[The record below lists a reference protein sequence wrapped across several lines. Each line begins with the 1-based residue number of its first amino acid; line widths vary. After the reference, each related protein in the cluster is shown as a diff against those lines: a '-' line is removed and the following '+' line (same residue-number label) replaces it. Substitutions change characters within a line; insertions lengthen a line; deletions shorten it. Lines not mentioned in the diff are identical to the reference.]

1 LALSLTAVG
10 AGASLSSNSVIVAN
24 SNPSGIITAGDS
36 KAVCITDGPSATN
49 FSQLEYTSLNGIT
62 YNCIETFSDA
72 MPTWSDWVNPWVASP
87 SGPFVSWVAADPAH
101 RQLIDT
107 QNLIPDSEASNPN
120 WTAECAAGDYNSYAS
135 QFAATMVGA
144 GLGSSVIRL
153 AHEMNGNWYN
163 DSLGST
169 QAQWTQWDQCW
180 DQEVSAMREV
190 PGSHFL
196 FDWNVNAYLR
206 DIPLADIYPGNAFVD
221 IIGVDTYDETGLSIP
236 AVGQPGRFQA
246 LAAEPD
252 GLNAVA
258 AFAATMGKPLSIPEW
273 GTVIGQGD
281 DPAYVTG
288 VAQFVSNND
297 VAYQSW
303 FNGPDGIYPLDPSQD
318 PLSVNAYVAAFGN
331 AAPSTT
337 TTTQAPTTTTS
348 PAPTTTT
355 VPPTTTT
362 TTVPPTTTTVP
373 PTTTTTTTVPPTT
386 TTTVP
391 PTTTTV
397 PSTTTTTTVPSTTT
411 TSTTTTTTV
420 PPTTTTS
427 TTTTTTVPPT
437 TTTTTVPASAI
448 ALSAISNCAV
458 PGGTFT
464 ITVCGN
470 KFVNQ
475 AAQTVVLR
483 GANTEGT
490 QYDCTEGGAGFYAD
504 PTISAGNYATEISA
518 MKAWGINVVRV
529 NLNADCW
536 LGLNGVPSA
545 TLAPGYPIPPGDT
558 FDTDVNAYMAEMGNY
573 VDALNSAG
581 IYAELDLELGTPL
594 SLISSGVSGSSNALY
609 DATTDQFWKSVASY
623 FRDNHAVIFGGFS
636 QPFPPQPDGYAPPGS
651 SCILDGCIVPDYPN
665 DGVGTYT
672 TASSAVGVTQLIWDI
687 REYNPTAP
695 LLVQGP
701 ETSGDM
707 DQWLAYYYPGGV
719 SIDPSNKLASSFS
732 VYFPFGNSPCSNTND
747 VATACPSPDT
757 SAIVQVASLTPVVAD
772 QVGDFGCSN
781 SDLFPFLR
789 SVDAANATGSVDI
802 GYVGWAWTTYDC
814 DPNLITDWTTGAPS
828 TMGEAEYCELLD
840 IGVAPRTNSLFSP
853 ENYCTGTVPD
863 AKPN

>member
-10 AGASLSSNSVIVAN
+10 AGASLTSNSVIVGN

-49 FSQLEYTSLNGIT
+49 FSQLEYTSLNGMT

-72 MPTWSDWVNPWVASP
+72 MPTWSDWINPWVASP
-87 SGPFVSWVAADPAH
+87 NDPFVPWVAADPMH
-101 RQLIDT
+101 HQLIDT

-120 WTAECAAGDYNSYAS
+120 WTAECAAGDYNSYAT
-135 QFAATMVGA
+135 QFATTMVAA

-153 AHEMNGNWYN
+153 AHEMNGDWYN

-190 PGSHFL
+190 PGSRFL
-196 FDWNVNAYLR
+196 FDWNVNAYVR

-221 IIGVDTYDETGLSIP
+221 IIGVDAYDETGLTIP

-246 LAAEPD
+246 LASEPD

-258 AFAATMGKPLSIPEW
+258 AFAASMGKPLSIPEW
-273 GTVIGQGD
+273 GTVISQGD
-281 DPAYVTG
+281 DPAYVTAI
-288 VAQFVSNND
+288 AQFVANND

-318 PLSVNAYVAAFGN
+318 PLSVKAYVAAFG
-331 AAPSTT
+331 ST
-337 TTTQAPTTTTS
+337 P
-348 PAPTTTT
+348 
-355 VPPTTTT
+355 PPTTTT
-362 TTVPPTTTTVP
+362 TAP
-373 PTTTTTTTVPPTT
+373 PTTTTTAPPTT

-391 PTTTTV
+391 PTTTTTA
-397 PSTTTTTTVPSTTT
+397 PPTTTTTAPQTTTTTVPQTTT
-411 TSTTTTTTV
+411 TTVLATTTTAVLATTTTTT
-420 PPTTTTS
+420 TTTTAVLA
-427 TTTTTTVPPT
+427 TTTTTTLPQT
-437 TTTTTVPASAI
+437 TTTTTTTAPVAAND
-448 ALSAISNCAV
+448 LSVIGNCAL
-458 PGGTFT
+458 PSGTFA
-464 ITVCGN
+464 ITVCSN

-475 AAQTVVLR
+475 AGQTVVLR
-483 GANTEGT
+483 GVNTEGT
-490 QYDCTEGGAGFYAD
+490 QYNCTNGGAGFYAD
-504 PTISAGNYATEISA
+504 PTISPGSYATEIA
-518 MKAWGINVVRV
+518 ALNAWGINVVRV

-536 LGLNGVPSA
+536 LGLNGVPSTTSA
-545 TLAPGYPIPPGDT
+545 TGYPIPSGDT
-558 FDTDVNAYMAEMGNY
+558 FNTSVNAYMAEMGNY
-573 VDALNSAG
+573 VAALNAAG
-581 IYAELDLELGTPL
+581 IYAELGLELGTPL
-594 SLISSGVSGSSNALY
+594 SLTSANSSVSSNALY

-636 QPFPPQPDGYAPPGS
+636 QQFPPQVDGYVPPGW
-651 SCILDGCIVPDYPN
+651 SCILDGCIVPNYPN

-672 TASSAVGVTQLIWDI
+672 TADSGVGVTQLILDI

-701 ETSGDM
+701 ETSGNM

-719 SIDPSNKLASSFS
+719 SIDPSNELVASYSAH
-732 VYFPFGNSPCSNTND
+732 FPFGNSPCSDTSD

-757 SAIVQVASLTPVVAD
+757 SAIVQVASLTPVVTD
-772 QVGDFGCSN
+772 QVGDFGCS
-781 SDLFPFLR
+781 DFDMFPFLQ
-789 SVDAANATGSVDI
+789 SVDAENAAHGVDI
-802 GYVGWAWTTYDC
+802 GYLGWAWTTYNC

-840 IGVAPRTNSLFSP
+840 IGVAPRTNSLFSS
-853 ENYCTGTVPD
+853 ENYCTGTAPD